1 MMSDRSRDDID
12 RLLTGWMDAEARL
25 APPDG
30 LVDRAVAR
38 TRSARRRS
46 RWLLPEWWVP
56 DRHVARAMAVW
67 RVVPVVLLAMALVL
81 LVALLVLVAGGQ
93 RSRVPA
99 PFGLASNGRLVV
111 DTNGSLLVAD
121 PSGGKPEPLV
131 EGVRLA
137 AGVTFSRDG
146 ARVAFWGD
154 GSPDTLYI
162 ANADGSA
169 VRQLA
174 QNLWIGTDKSPTW
187 SPDGRFIAIST
198 ESGPDR
204 GDEFMLVVDA
214 GSGAISRIAA
224 PELDGT
230 RAIVPA
236 WSPDGAWIA
245 FVGIARDD
253 PSGQP
258 AYWIVHPDGSSARK
272 LPTSPL
278 APDVVIAPRWAPDP
292 GHLRVAYSALDG
304 ADGSTAVTVLDVA
317 TAQETRLSPGKQ
329 SRFPAWS
336 PDGSSLAWLTDDLGS
351 IRIVPADVAGQ
362 ARLIPRTGIAGPPAW
377 SPDGREIYGLDEA
390 RSTLIVVTVDGSR
403 PTVRIPHD
411 ASQGLPDWQRVTP

>member
-1 MMSDRSRDDID
+1 
-12 RLLTGWMDAEARL
+12 
-25 APPDG
+25 
-30 LVDRAVAR
+30 
-38 TRSARRRS
+38 
-46 RWLLPEWWVP
+46 
-56 DRHVARAMAVW
+56 MAVW
-67 RVVPVVLLAMALVL
+67 RVVPVVLVAMALVL

-99 PFGLASNGRLVV
+99 PFGPAANGRLVV

-121 PSGGKPEPLV
+121 PSGGKTEPLV

-137 AGVTFSRDG
+137 AGATFSRDG
-146 ARVAFWGD
+146 TRVAFWGD
-154 GSPDTLYI
+154 GSPDTLYV

-169 VRQLA
+169 VRRLA

-253 PSGQP
+253 PSGRP
-258 AYWIVHPDGSSARK
+258 SYWIVHPDGSSARR

-278 APDVVIAPRWAPDP
+278 MLAAPRWAPDP
-292 GHLRVAYSALDG
+292 DHLRLAYAALDAAG
-304 ADGSTAVTVLDVA
+304 GSTATEVFDLA
-317 TAQETRLSPGKQ
+317 TDRETRISSGES

-336 PDGSSLAWLTDDLGS
+336 PDARSVAWLASALGD
-351 IRIVPADVAGQ
+351 IRIVSADGRGAS
-362 ARLIPRTGIAGPPAW
+362 RLVPRTGIAGPPAW
-377 SPDGREIYGLDEA
+377 SPDGRQIYGLDEA
-390 RSTLIVVTVDGSR
+390 RTTLIVITVDGSA
-403 PTVRIPHD
+403 PPIRIPHD